1 MNFKTIVSAIMAM
14 SLGLGNV
21 AYAQHDNQR
30 DDRGRAERND
40 NQRGDGDQRNNRGN
54 RYERDNSD
62 EGRVYAEGSH
72 NDRYQGERHRYQ
84 KGERLP
90 PEYRGRQYVV
100 ENWREHRLSPPPR
113 GYQWVQSGGDYVLA
127 AVATGLIL
135 QVLLNN

>member
-1 MNFKTIVSAIMAM
+1 MAM